1 MTLLTTRHTLL
12 AASAGVALSLAFALE
27 ASAQQTTLTLFAG
40 ADDQALLA
48 YTEALAAA
56 FEEQNPDTSIEIEIG
71 PGGTE
76 RDNMVK
82 SRLATGTMTDIFY
95 YNAGS
100 LFQAIN
106 PTESTVDLSNEPWQA
121 NVLDSFK
128 QTVTATDG
136 TVRGAPFG
144 LAMGGGVLYNKPIYE
159 ELGLEVPMT
168 WDEFMANSEKIK
180 AAGKVPVIQSF
191 GTTWTSQLFVLADY
205 YNVQAAEPD
214 FAERYT
220 NNQAKYATSEA
231 AMAGFQHQEDVFK
244 AGYLNE
250 DFAAA
255 TLDDAL
261 RMVAE
266 GEGAHYP
273 MLTFALGNIGQ
284 NYPEQLNEVG
294 FFGIPGSDPEK
305 NGATVWM
312 PQGIYIAATSP
323 NLERAKR
330 FVAFAA
336 SVEACDIWKE
346 TSPVTGPFLIRGC
359 ELPAEVPAGVADM
372 AVYFESDGRTAP
384 ALEFVSPIKGPNL
397 ENLTVEVGSGIRSAA
412 DAAALYDEDVKKQAQ
427 QLGLAGW

>member
-1 MTLLTTRHTLL
+1 MKRLANIPRLLGTAAVVLL
-12 AASAGVALSLAFALE
+12 ASTSLS
-27 ASAQQTTLTLFAG
+27 SAQETTLTLFAG

-56 FEEQNPDTSIEIEIG
+56 FEEQNPDIGIEIEIG

-82 SRLATGTMTDIFY
+82 SRLATGTMPDIFY
-95 YNAGS
+95 YNSGS

-106 PTESTVDLSNEPWQA
+106 PTETIVDLTDEPWQA
-121 NVLDSFK
+121 DVLESFK
-128 QTVTATDG
+128 QVVTATDG
-136 TVRGAPFG
+136 TIRGAPFG
-144 LAMGGGVLYNKPIYE
+144 LAMAGGVLYNKPIYE
-159 ELGLEVPMT
+159 ELGLQVPMT
-168 WDEFMANSEKIK
+168 WDDFMANNEKIK

-220 NNQAKYATSEA
+220 GNQAKYATSEA

-244 AGYLNE
+244 ASYLNE

-273 MLTFALGNIGQ
+273 MLTFAIGNIGQ
-284 NYPEQLNEVG
+284 NYPEQLNDVG
-294 FFGIPGSDPEK
+294 YFGIPGSDPEK

-312 PQGIYIAATSP
+312 PQGMYIAASSP
-323 NLERAKR
+323 SIEQAKR

-372 AVYFESDGRTAP
+372 SVYFEADGRTAP

-397 ENLTVEVGSGIRSAA
+397 ENITVEVGSGIRSAA
-412 DAAALYDEDVKKQAQ
+412 DGAALYDEDVRKQAQ
-427 QLGLAGW
+427 QLDLPGW

>member
-1 MTLLTTRHTLL
+1 MTRLWTLGTAAIVLL
-12 AASAGVALSLAFALE
+12 ASTGLTQ
-27 ASAQQTTLTLFAG
+27 AQQTTLTLFAG
-40 ADDQALLA
+40 AADQALLA
-48 YTEALAAA
+48 YTEALAEA
-56 FEEQNPDTSIEIEIG
+56 FEAKNPDIKIEIEIG

-106 PTESTVDLSNEPWQA
+106 PTETIVDLSGEPWQS
-121 NVLDSFK
+121 NILDSFK

-159 ELGLEVPMT
+159 ELGLQVPKT
-168 WDEFMANSEKIK
+168 WDEFMANNERIK

-191 GTTWTSQLFVLADY
+191 GDTWTSQLFVLADY

-214 FAERYT
+214 FAQRYT
-220 NNQAKYATSEA
+220 NNEAKYATSEA
-231 AMAGFQHQEDVFK
+231 AMAGFQHQQDVFE

-284 NYPEQLNEVG
+284 NYPDNLNDVG
-294 FFGIPGSDPEK
+294 FFGIPGEDSTH

-312 PQGIYIAATSP
+312 PQGMYIASGSP
-323 NLERAKR
+323 NVEQAKR

-336 SVEACDIWKE
+336 STEACDIWKE
-346 TSPVTGPFLIRGC
+346 TSPVTGPFLIKGC

-372 AVYFESDGRTAP
+372 AVYFESDGQTAP

-412 DAAALYDEDVKKQAQ
+412 DAAALYDEDVVKQAQ